1 MARRFIVPVLLMS
14 GLVASCSTPVQ
25 STSATATT
33 IQPNENRKAAGTLHD
48 RVLTVRLEAR
58 RGTWYP
64 EGPDGRGLEVAAWAE
79 PGAPMQ
85 NPGPLIRVPVG
96 TEVRATLKNT
106 LDRRLNVSGF
116 GAKRSS
122 VDTTALDPGAERE
135 VHFVA
140 TTPGT
145 YYYAASSTPGPLGSR
160 RDDESQLNGAIVV
173 DSVGA
178 PAQAADRVFVIS
190 WWFVLDSTSP
200 TGLARST
207 MAING
212 LSWPHTE
219 HLTYPQGDTV
229 QWRVI
234 NLTESDH
241 PMHLHGF
248 YFQMRS
254 KGDGTVDSIYSA
266 DQRRLGVTE
275 IINPGQTMTLA
286 WLPTRVGNWIY
297 HCHFAGHLDPSTELD
312 TYRGGFDS
320 MAMAKHMT
328 DRPHQMY
335 GLVMGITV
343 TPKGEQLADTR
354 PPRPIRLEIREKP
367 HVYGQHA
374 GYAFV
379 MDGTPAASDRN
390 ALPVPGPALMLR
402 RGERVAVT
410 VVNHSTDRAA
420 VHWHGIELESY
431 PDGVPGWSG
440 SGKEILPSV
449 GPGDSI
455 TVRFSTPRAGTFMYH
470 SHFNESNQITGGLY
484 GPIIVLDSGE
494 VFSPETDRIMMFS
507 SAGAAT
513 NVITGM
519 PAQTMLNGTTTPA
532 PIELRAGTTY
542 RFRMID
548 ITGDVNTDV
557 TLANGKTPVQW
568 RAIAKDG
575 ATLPASQATMG
586 PATLHFDP
594 GEIYDFQY
602 TPAAA
607 GHLSLTFG
615 VPPVPPPFSAP
626 KMVTVPVTVR

>member
-1 MARRFIVPVLLMS
+1 V
-14 GLVASCSTPVQ
+14 
-25 STSATATT
+25 
-33 IQPNENRKAAGTLHD
+33 
-48 RVLTVRLEAR
+48 
-58 RGTWYP
+58 
-64 EGPDGRGLEVAAWAE
+64 
-79 PGAPMQ
+79 
-85 NPGPLIRVPVG
+85 
-96 TEVRATLKNT
+96 
-106 LDRRLNVSGF
+106 
-116 GAKRSS
+116 
-122 VDTTALDPGAERE
+122 
-135 VHFVA
+135 
-140 TTPGT
+140 
-145 YYYAASSTPGPLGSR
+145 
-160 RDDESQLNGAIVV
+160 
-173 DSVGA
+173 
-178 PAQAADRVFVIS
+178 
-190 WWFVLDSTSP
+190 
-200 TGLARST
+200 
-207 MAING
+207 
-212 LSWPHTE
+212 
-219 HLTYPQGDTV
+219 
-229 QWRVI
+229 
-234 NLTESDH
+234 
-241 PMHLHGF
+241 
-248 YFQMRS
+248 
-254 KGDGTVDSIYSA
+254 
-266 DQRRLGVTE
+266 
-275 IINPGQTMTLA
+275 
-286 WLPTRVGNWIY
+286 
-297 HCHFAGHLDPSTELD
+297 
-312 TYRGGFDS
+312 
-320 MAMAKHMT
+320 
-328 DRPHQMY
+328 
-335 GLVMGITV
+335 
-343 TPKGEQLADTR
+343 ADTR
-354 PPRPIRLEIREKP
+354 PPRPVRLEIREKP
-367 HVYGQHA
+367 HVYGDHP

-379 MDGTPAASDRN
+379 MDGTPAASDHN

-494 VFSPETDRIMMFS
+494 VFNPETDRIMMFS

-532 PIELRAGTTY
+532 PMELRVGTTY

-548 ITGDVNTDV
+548 ITGDVNTDI

-568 RAIAKDG
+568 RAMAKDG

-602 TPAAA
+602 TPTAA